1 MSWIWLVL
9 AVLLL
14 LAGFRYVARIRSARG
29 PRGVPV
35 LDDDGVRRILE
46 TGAFAAEEE
55 EEPLDLEEAARAEDE
70 FWDESWDEPEE
81 YGR

>member
-14 LAGFRYVARIRSARG
+14 LAGVRYAARMRPLRG
-29 PRGVPV
+29 RRGGPAV
-35 LDDDGVRRILE
+35 DDDGIRRILE
-46 TGAFAAEEE
+46 TGSFAADDD
-55 EEPLDLEEAARAEDE
+55 EPLDLEEAARAEDE

>member
-14 LAGFRYVARIRSARG
+14 LAGVRNVSRIRSMRG
-29 PRGVPV
+29 TGGIPAV
-35 LDDDGVRRILE
+35 DDDGMRRILE
-46 TGAFAAEEE
+46 TGSFTADE
-55 EEPLDLEEAARAEDE
+55 EEPLDLGEAARAEDE